1 MVVCWGGCLLVFGLL
16 CSSIKCQI
24 LPDTVDYQK
33 IPLPFKISPGGELNP
48 FKRQQALSFGACKI
62 NLDTKCPSDDITFFL
77 YTKEQ
82 PSTAEPIILGSET
95 LESNLRD
102 TLFDPRRPTK
112 IIIHG
117 YNSDMDLSALVE
129 IRKEYLKS
137 QDYNIF
143 TVDWS
148 PLGQAPC
155 YVGALWN
162 IRQVGKCSAQ
172 LVERIKELGAE
183 DIHVIG
189 FSLGA
194 HVANFLAVSL
204 RPYRLP
210 RITGLDPALPGFVTA
225 IKDDKLDKT
234 DAYFV
239 DVYHTNAF
247 MQGKAE
253 ESGHVDFYVNGGIL
267 QPGCWA
273 EPRFFACNHHR
284 APIYFAETVNTPK
297 GFWGW
302 PCPSYFMYLTGSCP
316 PRDPQVIMGEFI
328 NSTSSG
334 VYLVITESV
343 PPYAAG
349 KYEGPNIEIVKEG
362 PVDWQKYENE
372 ILDNADELQYL
383 DRAFDYTTTTTTT
396 STSRPF
402 FRRMRERLQRYF
414 EQTLG

>member
-1 MVVCWGGCLLVFGLL
+1 M
-16 CSSIKCQI
+16 
-24 LPDTVDYQK
+24 
-33 IPLPFKISPGGELNP
+33 
-48 FKRQQALSFGACKI
+48 
-62 NLDTKCPSDDITFFL
+62 KCPNDDITFYL
-77 YTKEQ
+77 YTKRQ
-82 PSTAEPIILGSET
+82 PQTAESVILGSRL

-102 TLFDPRRPTK
+102 THFDPRKPTK

-129 IRKEYLKS
+129 IRKEYLKT
-137 QDYNIF
+137 QDNNIF

-148 PLGQAPC
+148 PLAQGPC
-155 YVGALWN
+155 YPGALWN
-162 IRQVGKCSAQ
+162 IRHVGKCSAQ
-172 LVERIKELGAE
+172 LVERIREFGAE

-194 HVANFLAVSL
+194 HVANFLAISL
-204 RPYRLP
+204 RPYLLP

-225 IKDDKLDKT
+225 NTDEKLDKS
-234 DAYFV
+234 DAHFV

-253 ESGHVDFYVNGGIL
+253 ESGHVDFYVNGGVL

-284 APIYFAETVNTPK
+284 APIYFAESINTHK

-302 PCPSYFMYLTGSCP
+302 PCPSYLTFITGSCP
-316 PRDPQVIMGEFI
+316 PLDPQVIMGEFV
-328 NSTSSG
+328 NSTSQG

-349 KYEGPNIEIVKEG
+349 KYEGPSIEIIKEG
-362 PVDWQKYENE
+362 PTDWEKYENE

-383 DRAFDYTTTTTTT
+383 DRDLYDTDTT
-396 STSRPF
+396 STTSRPF
-402 FRRMRERLQRYF
+402 FKGIREGLGRFF
-414 EQTLG
+414 EHTLG